1 MRTERGFTLIEVVV
15 AFTLLALVFATGL
28 EIFSSG
34 ISRGVELGLESQA
47 LGIAQSKL
55 AALGVEDIPKE
66 GEAHGEIDD
75 GRFRWTTVI
84 TRTDEGQQDPNRQV
98 QGPYVLYRADVR
110 VEWRSDAG
118 RERTLALATLL
129 LGPRQ

>member
-1 MRTERGFTLIEVVV
+1 LRTERGFTLIEVVV

-66 GEAHGEIDD
+66 GEAHGETDD

-84 TRTDEGQQDPNRQV
+84 TRTDEGQEDPNRQV

-118 RERTLALATLL
+118 RERTLALATML